1 MLHRGAWLV
10 PLVAETCRAS
20 WSASRV
26 EQRAGKP
33 GAFHAFQ
40 ARSGLRCGSVSR
52 TLRSLYYPAFYLTT
66 AGLALVVA
74 PDFALKLF
82 FSTGHYGDV
91 MPRMAGATTLALGIL
106 VVQII
111 RQRVEGLY
119 ATLVGARVMLCTV
132 WMSLFVYTRDPFF
145 LIVFG
150 MVAVGMVWTAVGL
163 MLDRRTVS
171 R

>member
-1 MLHRGAWLV
+1 LRQEA
-10 PLVAETCRAS
+10 AEPA
-20 WSASRV
+20 
-26 EQRAGKP
+26 
-33 GAFHAFQ
+33 AFHASET
-40 ARSGLRCGSVSR
+40 RSGLRFVPVSR
-52 TLRSLYYPAFYLTT
+52 ALRSLYYPAFYLTA
-66 AGLALVVA
+66 AGLALVLA

-111 RQRVEGLY
+111 RHRVEGLY

-132 WMSLFVYTRDPFF
+132 WMSLFLYTRDPFF

-163 MLDRRTVS
+163 ALDRRTVS
-171 R
+171 HDSAPCPSGGRG